1 MGSKYFINS
10 LLKTYSII
18 LISAVTLFSLLVSY
32 NTSQGKQRTAI
43 DSVER
48 VANQLENIVTDNE
61 KKLDK
66 VVANLMAS
74 SEMITS
80 MYQYFELEPAAYLQK
95 SLSEQKNNAFLYLPR
110 IVTEMY
116 YLDDDI
122 ESVTISLND
131 YKEVYYSTKE
141 NKGVRNI
148 SIFLS
153 APIK

>member
-18 LISAVTLFSLLVSY
+18 LISAVTLFALLVSY
-32 NTSQGKQRTAI
+32 NTSQDKQRTAI

-95 SLSEQKNNAFLYLPR
+95 SLSEQKIMPFFIFR
-110 IVTEMY
+110 
-116 YLDDDI
+116 
-122 ESVTISLND
+122 ES
-131 YKEVYYSTKE
+131 
-141 NKGVRNI
+141 
-148 SIFLS
+148 
-153 APIK
+153 